1 MGQRLMETRE
11 PQQRHPVLISFS
23 GIDGAGKST
32 QIEHLESELARS
44 GRRSYRLA
52 FWDDVVVLKSIREGV
67 THKVF
72 KSEKGIGAPG
82 RPVMRRDKNVRAW
95 YLSLFRSAFYLL
107 DAIHLRLVVK
117 RALRMQVDVIIF
129 DRYLHDE
136 LANLSLENAVAR
148 AYIRFLAWLAPRPE
162 LAMVLDADPAA
173 ACLRKPEYPVQ
184 FAERCRR
191 TYLDMAALL
200 GMTIIAPQPLPQAKA
215 AVWTVARR
223 TLVPPIAE
231 ERQFPVVAR
240 IPA

>member
-1 MGQRLMETRE
+1 METRYSR
-11 PQQRHPVLISFS
+11 QRSPVLISFS

-32 QIEHLESELARS
+32 QIDHLESELARS
-44 GRRSYRLA
+44 GRQSYRLA

-82 RPVMRRDKNVRAW
+82 RPVARRDKNVRAW
-95 YLSLFRSAFYLL
+95 YLSLVRSAFYLL
-107 DAIHLRLVVK
+107 DAIHLRLTVK
-117 RALRMQVDVIIF
+117 RALRMRVDVIIF

-136 LANLSLENAVAR
+136 LANLPLGNPIAR
-148 AYIRFLAWLAPRPE
+148 AYIRFLAWLAPRPD

-215 AVWTVARR
+215 AVWAVARR

-231 ERQFPVVAR
+231 ERHLPVAAR